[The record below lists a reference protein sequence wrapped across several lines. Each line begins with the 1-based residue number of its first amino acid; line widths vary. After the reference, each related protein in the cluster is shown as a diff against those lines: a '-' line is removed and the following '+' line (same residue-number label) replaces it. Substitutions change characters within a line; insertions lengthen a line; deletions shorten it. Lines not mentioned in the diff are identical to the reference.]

1 MDIALESKEPDF
13 QMKLSLVISILVA
26 ASVVAYAE
34 SPRITAVDP
43 QNGKAGDVITVTGEN
58 LQKDSVAKLYLTDGT
73 NDIQVDEIT
82 EQTATSIKF
91 KIPAK
96 AKPGRLALMFLTAG
110 KIGQLMEQPYK
121 ITIDEP

>member
-1 MDIALESKEPDF
+1 
-13 QMKLSLVISILVA
+13 MKLSFAISILVA
-26 ASVVAYAE
+26 ACVVAYAD

-82 EQTATSIKF
+82 EQTPTSIKF

-110 KIGQLMEQPYK
+110 KAGQLMEQPYK